1 MSKKRGRTP
10 SLITGSSGKP
20 VKVTAKRSRPCGRC
34 SSSISSGKIC
44 FEVPKVGGGFSS
56 KKTFCADC
64 FKEVLT
70 QTKKDLDDLEGHLSE
85 IVR

>member
-1 MSKKRGRTP
+1 MTKKRGKTP

-34 SSSISSGKIC
+34 SSSISSGEIC

-56 KKTFCADC
+56 KNTFCVNC

-70 QTKKDLDDLEGHLSE
+70 QTKKDLDELEANISE